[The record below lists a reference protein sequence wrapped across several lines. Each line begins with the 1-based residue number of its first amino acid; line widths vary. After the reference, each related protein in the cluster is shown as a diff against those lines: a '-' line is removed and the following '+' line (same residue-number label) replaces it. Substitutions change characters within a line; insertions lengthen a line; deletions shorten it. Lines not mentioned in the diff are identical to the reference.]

1 MSNGIAALASSAVL
15 LAATALWVTFAQN
28 LAKVSEATTTT
39 TTGSSFN
46 KETSKPETAT
56 AKSLNLKQQ
65 HANAKPGPLS
75 DFLPCKVTAVNR
87 WKAR

>member
-15 LAATALWVTFAQN
+15 LAATALWVTFAQK
-28 LAKVSEATTTT
+28 LAKVSEATTT

-46 KETSKPETAT
+46 KETSKLETAT
-56 AKSLNLKQQ
+56 EKCLKQQ